1 MNQSKILSACDHLI
15 DLHAWRADKID
26 PHAWMGNFD
35 ASERSLAAELLRR
48 FTFYADPLVD
58 QLYRSAF
65 QALSN
70 LASPQWKSFSDAKQD
85 WAHFVSGA
93 LITWVQGERPHPA
106 DSGQIFIRKARQL
119 LGIRESQMC
128 SPVEAVRS
136 IGAGHP
142 GPVIFVDDFV
152 GSGEQFLTTWRRTYA
167 SDGLPSFQTVL
178 AAKPNVY
185 YCNLM
190 TTEWGLARI
199 NAEAPEVTVVCGN
212 VVPRAHTLVGSHSML
227 WPSPNMLDEVRDFV
241 KIHSHKL
248 GYGEDGGGEL
258 DWEGFHKLGLGL
270 AFEHSTP
277 DASLPIFYS
286 QANGWA
292 PLVRRT

>member
-26 PHAWMGNFD
+26 PHGWMSNFD
-35 ASERSLAAELLRR
+35 AVERSLAAELLRR

-58 QLYRSAF
+58 QLYVSAF

-70 LASPQWKSFSDAKQD
+70 LAASQWKPFGDAKQD
-85 WAHFVSGA
+85 WASFVSGA

-119 LGIRESQMC
+119 LGIAESQMC
-128 SPVEAVRS
+128 SPVDVVRR
-136 IGAGHP
+136 IGAGHA
-142 GPVIFVDDFV
+142 GAVIFVDDFV
-152 GSGEQFLTTWRRTYA
+152 GSGEQFLTTWKRTYP
-167 SDGLPSFQTVL
+167 SEGLPAFRTVL
-178 AAKPNVY
+178 ASRANVY

-190 TTEWGLARI
+190 TTEWGLGRI
-199 NAEAPEVTVVCGN
+199 SAEAPEVTVVCGN
-212 VVPRAHTLVGSHSML
+212 VVPRAHTLVGGHSTL
-227 WPSPNMLDEVRDFV
+227 WSSSALLADIQAFV
-241 KIHSHKL
+241 KTCSVKL
-248 GYGEDGGGEL
+248 GYGEDGGGEQ

-277 DASLPIFYS
+277 DATLPIFYS
-286 QANGWA
+286 QTNGWK